1 MISYQGKNCVAQLSC
16 ALVLCYLCTID
27 ILLCKLHVYIYMNA
41 NCSDVLAIWILS
53 LCLVVLL
60 LANGLTSNMLNY
72 LVLISG
78 SRIYSEM

>member
-16 ALVLCYLCTID
+16 ALVLCYLCTI
-27 ILLCKLHVYIYMNA
+27 LLCKLHVYIYMNT
-41 NCSDVLAIWILS
+41 NCSDVLAIWVLS

-60 LANGLTSNMLNY
+60 LANGLASNMLNY

-78 SRIYSEM
+78 PRIYSEM